1 MANQP
6 RKSHE
11 DTSILLTK
19 LCLVFLFVAS
29 IGLMLT
35 GTWVVDLVII
45 YPSPLLQEQAR
56 YLLLL
61 VLGYTLGILALFFI
75 VHLYRLVARI
85 GRNQVFISENV
96 RSLQVLGWEVA
107 LATLISFIM
116 GVLAYIPILLLTIA
130 GISLTLIIRV
140 IRNAFGKAVQLQEE
154 VDYTI

>member
-45 YPSPLLQEQAR
+45 YPSPLLQGQAR

-61 VLGYTLGILALFFI
+61 VLGYTLGIPALFFI
-75 VHLYRLVARI
+75 VQLYRLVAQI